1 MITKELNF
9 FCFYQY
15 YTLCAMLVLFSLKND
30 QLIYSLCTVLYFF
43 NRLKRYKKPEI
54 NSVKNSKM
62 DFAA

>member
-9 FCFYQY
+9 FCVLQY
-15 YTLCAMLVLFSLKND
+15 YTLCAMLVLSSLKND
-30 QLIYSLCTVLYFF
+30 QPIYSLFSVFYFF
-43 NRLKRYKKPEI
+43 NIVKRYKKPEM